1 MTSSLDH
8 LMFFTSM
15 GKVHKLRAY
24 EIPEANRTAK
34 GANAANFLNLMQRE
48 RISAIIP
55 FREFSDDKFLI
66 GVTKKGTIKKT
77 AISAFDTNRK
87 TGLIAINLRE
97 DDKLIAVAQAR
108 GDENIY
114 VVTKEGKAI
123 AFSEKD
129 VRPMG
134 RAAGGVRAILLDKGD
149 EVVSMELDI
158 DQTRKMLVISE
169 NGYGKRTPLD
179 EYRLQS
185 RGGKGVATYDKTKF
199 ARTGKLVGA
208 TLVDDEDEVMIINSD
223 GVIIRIRANEVS
235 TSGRSTQGVKIM
247 RVNEEG
253 RIVSFAKV
261 VDEENQGRPG
271 DDSDA
276 DAEGADEMAE
286 DVEFTEEA
294 DAEDLVAED
303 LEEE

>member
-1 MTSSLDH
+1 MKRFYLFVLTLVV
-8 LMFFTSM
+8 F
-15 GKVHKLRAY
+15 
-24 EIPEANRTAK
+24 
-34 GANAANFLNLMQRE
+34 
-48 RISAIIP
+48 
-55 FREFSDDKFLI
+55 
-66 GVTKKGTIKKT
+66 
-77 AISAFDTNRK
+77 
-87 TGLIAINLRE
+87 
-97 DDKLIAVAQAR
+97 VAQAAAAPIGSWNNYQAY
-108 GDENIY
+108 GDITQIECAGNKVY
-114 VVTKEGKAI
+114 VL
-123 AFSEKD
+123 SS
-129 VRPMG
+129 
-134 RAAGGVRAILLDKGD
+134 KGLYSYNNAD
-149 EVVSMELDI
+149 NSI
-158 DQTRKMLVISE
+158 Q
-169 NGYGKRTPLD
+169 
-179 EYRLQS
+179 
-185 RGGKGVATYDKTKF
+185 TYDKTKF

>member
-1 MTSSLDH
+1 
-8 LMFFTSM
+8 
-15 GKVHKLRAY
+15 
-24 EIPEANRTAK
+24 
-34 GANAANFLNLMQRE
+34 
-48 RISAIIP
+48 
-55 FREFSDDKFLI
+55 
-66 GVTKKGTIKKT
+66 
-77 AISAFDTNRK
+77 
-87 TGLIAINLRE
+87 
-97 DDKLIAVAQAR
+97 
-108 GDENIY
+108 
-114 VVTKEGKAI
+114 
-123 AFSEKD
+123 
-129 VRPMG
+129 MG